1 MNVSHH
7 LTIRRGARAQAT
19 AKNQLLN
26 SLETAMRIYAPARE
40 MCRYSS
46 ESFNETTY
54 QPNVAAKVVG
64 LAFLSAVAAWEDF
77 VEDVYLSYLCGYQA
91 PNGYAPRLR
100 TGRAQNKTHAL
111 LLAAGERNE
120 KEAER
125 KPRWSNFKWVQALST
140 VHFVPKN
147 VFTAVADQDV
157 AWLDLAQIV
166 RNRVAHNSEK
176 AKSQYKAALN
186 RLMGE
191 KPDAPLPR
199 GFSPGKFLI
208 YQTNADEQLIPLMEN
223 HHCWPD
229 VFEGYMSLW
238 QRLADRLCP
247 E

>member
-1 MNVSHH
+1 M
-7 LTIRRGARAQAT
+7 TIRRGSRAQAT
-19 AKNQLLN
+19 AKKQLL
-26 SLETAMRIYAPARE
+26 SALETAMRIYAPARE

-100 TGRAQNKTHAL
+100 AGRAQNKTHAL
-111 LLAAGERNE
+111 LLAAGESNE

-125 KPRWSNFKWVQALST
+125 KLRWSNFKWVQALST
-140 VHFVPKN
+140 VHFVPNN

-186 RLMGE
+186 RLMRE
-191 KPDAPLPR
+191 KPDSPLPR

-208 YQTNADEQLIPLMEN
+208 YQTHADEQLIPLMED
-223 HHCWPD
+223 HHYWPD
-229 VFEGYMSLW
+229 IFEGYMSLW